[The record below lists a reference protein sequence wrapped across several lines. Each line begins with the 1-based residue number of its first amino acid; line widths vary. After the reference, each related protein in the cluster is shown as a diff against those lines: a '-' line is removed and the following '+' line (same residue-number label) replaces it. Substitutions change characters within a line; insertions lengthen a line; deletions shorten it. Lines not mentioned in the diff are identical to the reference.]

1 MQARS
6 EAKFIRIAPRK
17 VRLLVNLIRGMQIQ
31 AARAQLKFSPKQSAE
46 PILKAL
52 NSAVANAE
60 HNLKAD
66 TKNFVVLQAFVN
78 EGPKIKRY
86 TPKAQGRATLVRKRT
101 SHITIVV
108 GDKEEA
114 GATKASKSTPSTK
127 PARKPVVKKP
137 TTKKKAPVKK
147 SAPKTAKK
155 K

>member
-17 VRLLVNLIRGMQIQ
+17 VRLLVNLIRGMHIQ
-31 AARAQLKFSPKQSAE
+31 AARAQLKFATKHSSE

-52 NSAVANAE
+52 NSAVANAA

-66 TKNFVVLQAFVN
+66 TKDFYVLQAFVN

-86 TPKAQGRATLVRKRT
+86 TPKAQGRATLIRKRT

-114 GATKASKSTPSTK
+114 KAIKVAKKSTSPKAAK
-127 PARKPVVKKP
+127 PEAKKGR
-137 TTKKKAPVKK
+137 
-147 SAPKTAKK
+147 TAKSK
-155 K
+155 